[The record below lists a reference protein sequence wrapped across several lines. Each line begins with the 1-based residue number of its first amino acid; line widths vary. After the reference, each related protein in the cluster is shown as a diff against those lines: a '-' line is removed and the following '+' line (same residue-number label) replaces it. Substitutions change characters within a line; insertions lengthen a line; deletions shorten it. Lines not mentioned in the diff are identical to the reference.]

1 MFVLLDLQTVCRQ
14 LGLLPTE
21 PPQYHL
27 TLYQR
32 SDSLALDSVWCHQV
46 RPYIT
51 DCANNGFYP
60 GGCAWYRELSVSC
73 QGENPCDSLVTKL
86 ASPVP
91 HPAWLVAVWHR
102 IQERGYL
109 TISSSMY
116 TLLIIHPNNNFVY
129 SMQKGVEQIL
139 TGVSLGPTLMG
150 SAWTFSVFSTYTLVC
165 TCCSPIPFRAE
176 ILFDKTTLP
185 NHPKYGLMLTHI
197 TWLNQ
202 WDASFEKLLQY
213 VGSISNPCPDC
224 KQFNQII
231 NRSARFE
238 MGKGYAKSE
247 SWYA

>member
-1 MFVLLDLQTVCRQ
+1 MIPLHWTVYGAIKWGLTSQTVQTTGSTPVAVCGTGSWVWAAKVRILVIVLL
-14 LGLLPTE
+14 P
-21 PPQYHL
+21 
-27 TLYQR
+27 
-32 SDSLALDSVWCHQV
+32 
-46 RPYIT
+46 
-51 DCANNGFYP
+51 
-60 GGCAWYRELSVSC
+60 
-73 QGENPCDSLVTKL
+73 KL

-116 TLLIIHPNNNFVY
+116 TLLIIHPNNNFDY

-139 TGVSLGPTLMG
+139 TGVSLGPTLTW

-185 NHPKYGLMLTHI
+185 NYPKYGLMLTHI

-202 WDASFEKLLQY
+202 WDASFEKLVQY

-247 SWYA
+247 SWYAQSEIRPMRALDGLVTRRSMVNRLHM